1 MLLSQSSH
9 QSVPCSEA
17 EGGYQEKE
25 TIKWIQGL
33 QVVFVTVTGLRFV

>member
-9 QSVPCSEA
+9 QTVQCSLA

-25 TIKWIQGL
+25 AIKWSRGL
-33 QVVFVTVTGLRFV
+33 QMVFATVTGLRLV